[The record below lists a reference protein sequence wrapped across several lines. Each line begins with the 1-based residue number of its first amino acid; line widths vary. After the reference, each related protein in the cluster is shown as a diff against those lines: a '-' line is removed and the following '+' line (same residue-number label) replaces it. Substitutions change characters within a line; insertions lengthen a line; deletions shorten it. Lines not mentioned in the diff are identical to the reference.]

1 MAAAPL
7 KWAILPPSPSGLSTS
22 PYSYAFLKLN
32 TALQRTR
39 SWQNAMPRI
48 RMVRAESRFSGTR
61 LEHSGRIRPEVK
73 TGSFADDGAPMAGG
87 RRGVVAKAQSLEGES
102 IQREAVSRVPERV
115 KVVAMVAF
123 VMMLCN
129 ANRIVMSVA
138 VVPLA
143 ARYGW
148 SSAFLGIVQSSFL
161 WGYFFSSIAGGAM
174 ADLYGGKRVMAVGA
188 AVWSLA
194 SFLTPWAANHSTA
207 MLLAVRVL
215 FGLAEGVAIP
225 CMNKMLSGWFPSNER
240 ASAVGISMGGFHM
253 GNLIGLLATPPLM
266 AMLGITGPFALW
278 GALGYLWLSL
288 WVPGVTSDPRD
299 SPRVDPVELK
309 LIQAGKNASVTRTKE
324 LPDLRLLLSK
334 LPTWAIIFAN
344 VTNHWGYF
352 VLLSWMPVYFKTVF
366 DVNLKQAAWF
376 SAIPWGMMA
385 LSGYVAGWVSDTL
398 QSRYPVTQVRKIMQ
412 SIGFVGPGVSL
423 LCLNQA
429 QSPTAAAIWL
439 TIGLSLSSFSQAG
452 FMLNMQD
459 IAPQYAG
466 FLHGITNSAGTLAA
480 IVSTIGTGYFVKWL
494 GSFQAFLTV
503 TAGIYFAA
511 TIFWN
516 LFATADRVF

>member
-7 KWAILPPSPSGLSTS
+7 RTAVLLSPPSGLSTS

-32 TALQRTR
+32 TALQRR
-39 SWQNAMPRI
+39 SWQNAMMPRI
-48 RMVRAESRFSGTR
+48 RMVHAESRFSGTGP
-61 LEHSGRIRPEVK
+61 EHSGHIIPEVSA
-73 TGSFADDGAPMAGG
+73 GSFADAPKAE
-87 RRGVVAKAQSLEGES
+87 RRRVVVKAQSLEGES
-102 IQREAVSRVPERV
+102 LRRRAVSKVPERV

-123 VMMLCN
+123 VMLLCN

-143 ARYGW
+143 AKYGW
-148 SSAFLGIVQSSFL
+148 SSSFLGIVQSSFL

-188 AVWSLA
+188 AIWSLA

-225 CMNKMLSGWFPSNER
+225 CMNKLLSGWFPSNER

-253 GNLIGLLATPPLM
+253 GNLVGLLATPPLM
-266 AMLGITGPFALW
+266 ALLGITGPFALW
-278 GALGYLWLSL
+278 GALGYMWLSF
-288 WVPGVTSDPRD
+288 WVPGASSDPRD
-299 SPRVDPVELK
+299 SPRIDPLELE
-309 LIQAGKNASVTRTKE
+309 LIQAGKDTSVNRTKE
-324 LPDLRLLLSK
+324 LPDLRLLFSK
-334 LPTWAIIFAN
+334 LPTWAIVFAN
-344 VTNHWGYF
+344 ITNHWGYF

-385 LSGYVAGWVSDTL
+385 LSGYVAGWFSDTL

-429 QSPTAAAIWL
+429 KSPAAAAIWL

-452 FMLNMQD
+452 FMLNMQV
-459 IAPQYAG
+459 YALC
-466 FLHGITNSAGTLAA
+466 FLLH
-480 IVSTIGTGYFVKWL
+480 F
-494 GSFQAFLTV
+494 
-503 TAGIYFAA
+503 TALCF
-511 TIFWN
+511 FPECP
-516 LFATADRVF
+516 